1 MHEASIFAKFI
12 WGYLSDM
19 KKTRL
24 LLIFAALAV
33 ALIVMAAGCAGPV
46 KNEKQIKVATDNLRG
61 IIQSKLLNLDNA
73 VSAAAEKIAKS
84 GLQGEET
91 RGILT
96 GLCKKYPYLLDCSTA
111 DPQGKM
117 ITVAPAEYRRYEGAD
132 TATTEA
138 SKRFLAVL
146 SENKTPVL
154 SNIFKSLEGVDA
166 IVLVR
171 PVVTESGELLG
182 MVSALFRPKAL
193 MDETIAP
200 QAEVVALKIN
210 VMQLDGMVIYCTTGT
225 ETGKNVLTDPS
236 YKDFPDLIAQAVK
249 IAAEKTGTGGYVYPD
264 EATGRLMKKTIYWT
278 SIGLHG
284 TEWRIVSIA
293 ELGN

>member
-1 MHEASIFAKFI
+1 
-12 WGYLSDM
+12 M
-19 KKTRL
+19 KKIWFPWMNA
-24 LLIFAALAV
+24 IFAAII
-33 ALIVMAAGCAGPV
+33 IVMMAGCAGPV
-46 KNEKQIKVATDNLRG
+46 KNEKQLQSATENLQS

-73 VSAAAEKIAKS
+73 VSAAAEKIARS

-111 DPQGKM
+111 DPRGKM
-117 ITVAPAEYRRYEGAD
+117 VAVAPGEYSRYEGSD

-138 SKRFLAVL
+138 SKKFLVGL

-154 SNIFKSLEGVDA
+154 SNVFKSVEGPDA
-166 IVLVR
+166 VVLVR
-171 PVVTESGELLG
+171 PVVTEKDELLG
-182 MVSALFRPKAL
+182 VVSALFEPDAL
-193 MDETIAP
+193 LGGTIGPA
-200 QAEVVALKIN
+200 AEVRAIKVN
-210 VMQLDGMVIYCTTGT
+210 VMQLDGMVMYCSTGT

-236 YKDFPDLIAQAVK
+236 YKDYPELIAQAEK
-249 IAAEKTGTGGYVYPD
+249 IAAQKTGTGGYVYPD
-264 EATGRLMKKTIYWT
+264 AATGKLVKKTIYWT

>member
-1 MHEASIFAKFI
+1 MR
-12 WGYLSDM
+12 
-19 KKTRL
+19 KTCSPWIAA
-24 LLIFAALAV
+24 IFAAI
-33 ALIVMAAGCAGPV
+33 LIVMVAGCAGPV
-46 KNEKQIKVATDNLRG
+46 KNEKQLQSATENL
-61 IIQSKLLNLDNA
+61 QSIVQYKLSNLDNA
-73 VSAAAEKIAKS
+73 ISDAAGKIAKS

-91 RGILT
+91 RGILN

-117 ITVAPAEYRRYEGAD
+117 ITVVPVEYRRYEGTD

-138 SKRFLAVL
+138 SKKFLAGL
-146 SENKTPVL
+146 SENKQPVL
-154 SNIFKSLEGVDA
+154 SDIFKAVEGADA

-171 PVVTESGELLG
+171 PVVTEKGELLG
-182 MVSALFRPKAL
+182 VVSALFKPESL

-200 QAEVVALKIN
+200 QAKVVALKVN
-210 VMQLDGMVIYCTTGT
+210 VMQLNGMVIYCSTGT

-236 YKDFPDLIAQAVK
+236 YKDFPELIAQGEK
-249 IAAEKTGTGGYVYPD
+249 IAAQKTGTGGYIYTD
-264 EATGRLMKKTIYWT
+264 EATGKLVKKTIYWT

-284 TEWRIVSIA
+284 TEWRLVSIA

>member
-1 MHEASIFAKFI
+1 
-12 WGYLSDM
+12 M

-24 LLIFAALAV
+24 LLIVATLAAV
-33 ALIVMAAGCAGPV
+33 LIVMAAGCAGPV
-46 KNEKQIKVATDNLRG
+46 KNEKQIKVATDNLQG

-91 RGILT
+91 REILT
-96 GLCKKYPYLLDCSTA
+96 GLCKKYPYLLDVSTA
-111 DPQGKM
+111 DPRGKM
-117 ITVAPAEYRRYEGAD
+117 VTVAPGEYSRFEGMD

-138 SKRFLAVL
+138 SKIFLAGL
-146 SENKTPVL
+146 SENRQPVL
-154 SNIFKSLEGVDA
+154 SNIFKSVEGPDA
-166 IVLVR
+166 VVLVW
-171 PVVTESGELLG
+171 PVVTEKGEMLG
-182 MVSALFRPKAL
+182 VVCALFEPKSL

-200 QAEVVALKIN
+200 QAEVVALKVN

-225 ETGKNVLTDPS
+225 ETGKNVITDPS
-236 YKDFPDLIAQAVK
+236 YKDFPDLIEQAVK
-249 IAAEKTGTGGYVYPD
+249 IAAQKTGTGGYVYPD
-264 EATGRLMKKTIYWT
+264 EATGKLVKKTIYWT

>member
-1 MHEASIFAKFI
+1 
-12 WGYLSDM
+12 M
-19 KKTRL
+19 KKTWLPR
-24 LLIFAALAV
+24 FAAVLA
-33 ALIVMAAGCAGPV
+33 ALLIVMIAGCAGPV

-73 VSAAAEKIAKS
+73 VAAAAEKIAKS

-91 RGILT
+91 RGILA

-111 DPQGKM
+111 DPRGKM
-117 ITVAPAEYRRYEGAD
+117 ITVAPEGYRRYEGVD
-132 TATTEA
+132 TATNGA
-138 SKRFLAVL
+138 SKRFLAGL
-146 SENKTPVL
+146 SENRTPVL
-154 SNIFKSLEGVDA
+154 SNIFKSVEGPDA
-166 IVLVR
+166 VVLVR
-171 PVVTESGELLG
+171 PVVTEKGELLG
-182 MVSALFRPKAL
+182 VVSALFKPKAL

>member
-1 MHEASIFAKFI
+1 
-12 WGYLSDM
+12 M
-19 KKTRL
+19 KKTWL
-24 LLIFAALAV
+24 P
-33 ALIVMAAGCAGPV
+33 LIVATLAAVFIIMAAGCAGPV
-46 KNEKQIKVATDNLRG
+46 KNEKQIKVATDNLQG

-73 VSAAAEKIAKS
+73 LSAAAEKIARS

-91 RGILT
+91 RGILN

-111 DPQGKM
+111 DPRGKM
-117 ITVAPAEYRRYEGAD
+117 ITVAPGEYSRYEGTD

-138 SKRFLAVL
+138 SKKFLAGL
-146 SENKTPVL
+146 SENKKPVL
-154 SNIFKSLEGVDA
+154 SDIFKSVEGSDA
-166 IVLVR
+166 VVLVW
-171 PVVTESGELLG
+171 PVVTEKGEFLG
-182 MVSALFRPKAL
+182 VVSALFKPKSL

-200 QAEVVALKIN
+200 QAEVVALKVN

-225 ETGKNVLTDPS
+225 ETGKNVITDPS
-236 YKDFPDLIAQAVK
+236 YKDFPDLIEQAVK
-249 IAAEKTGTGGYVYPD
+249 IAAQKTGTGGYVYPD
-264 EATGRLMKKTIYWT
+264 EATGKLVKKTIYWT

>member
-1 MHEASIFAKFI
+1 
-12 WGYLSDM
+12 M
-19 KKTRL
+19 KKTWLPR
-24 LLIFAALAV
+24 FAAILAAV
-33 ALIVMAAGCAGPV
+33 LIVIIAGCAGPV
-46 KNEKQIKVATDNLRG
+46 KNEKQIKVATDNLQG

-73 VSAAAEKIAKS
+73 VAAAAEKIAKS

-91 RGILT
+91 REILT
-96 GLCKKYPYLLDCSTA
+96 KLCKKYPYLLDCSTA
-111 DPQGKM
+111 DPRGKM
-117 ITVAPAEYRRYEGAD
+117 ITVAPEGYRRYEGVD

-138 SKRFLAVL
+138 SKRSLAGL
-146 SENKTPVL
+146 SENRTPVL
-154 SNIFKSLEGVDA
+154 SNIFKSVEGPDA
-166 IVLVR
+166 VVLVR
-171 PVVTESGELLG
+171 PVVTEKGELLG
-182 MVSALFRPKAL
+182 MVSALFKPKAL

-200 QAEVVALKIN
+200 QAAVVALKIN

-236 YKDFPDLIAQAVK
+236 YKDYPDLIAQAVK
-249 IAAEKTGTGGYVYPD
+249 IAAQKTGTGGYVYPD

>member
-1 MHEASIFAKFI
+1 
-12 WGYLSDM
+12 M
-19 KKTRL
+19 KKTWLPR
-24 LLIFAALAV
+24 FAAVLAAV
-33 ALIVMAAGCAGPV
+33 LIVMIAGCAGPV

-73 VSAAAEKIAKS
+73 VAAAAEKIAKS

-91 RGILT
+91 RGILA

-111 DPQGKM
+111 DPRGKM
-117 ITVAPAEYRRYEGAD
+117 ITVAPEGYRRYEGVD

-138 SKRFLAVL
+138 SKRSLAGL
-146 SENKTPVL
+146 SENRTPVL
-154 SNIFKSLEGVDA
+154 SNIFKSVEGPDA
-166 IVLVR
+166 VVLVR
-171 PVVTESGELLG
+171 PVVTENGELLG
-182 MVSALFRPKAL
+182 VVSALFKPKAL

>member
-1 MHEASIFAKFI
+1 
-12 WGYLSDM
+12 M
-19 KKTRL
+19 KKIWFPWMNA
-24 LLIFAALAV
+24 IFAAII
-33 ALIVMAAGCAGPV
+33 IVMMAGCAGPV
-46 KNEKQIKVATDNLRG
+46 KNEKQLQSATENLQS

-73 VSAAAEKIAKS
+73 VSAAAEKIARS

-111 DPQGKM
+111 DPRGKM
-117 ITVAPAEYRRYEGAD
+117 VAVAPGEYSRYEGSD

-138 SKRFLAVL
+138 SKKFLVGL

-154 SNIFKSLEGVDA
+154 SNVFKSVEGPDA
-166 IVLVR
+166 VVLVR
-171 PVVTESGELLG
+171 PVVTEKDELLG
-182 MVSALFRPKAL
+182 VVSALFKPDAL
-193 MDETIAP
+193 LGGTIGPA
-200 QAEVVALKIN
+200 AEVRAIKVN
-210 VMQLDGMVIYCTTGT
+210 VMQLDGMVMYCSTGT

-236 YKDFPDLIAQAVK
+236 YKDYPELIAQAEK
-249 IAAEKTGTGGYVYPD
+249 IAAQKTGTGGYVYPD
-264 EATGRLMKKTIYWT
+264 AATGKLVKKTIYWT

>member
-1 MHEASIFAKFI
+1 
-12 WGYLSDM
+12 M
-19 KKTRL
+19 KKTWAP
-24 LLIFAALAV
+24 LIAAVLAAV
-33 ALIVMAAGCAGPV
+33 LIVMTAGCAGPV
-46 KNEKQIKVATDNLRG
+46 KNEKQLQSATENLRS
-61 IIQSKLLNLDNA
+61 ILQSKLLNLDNA

-91 RGILT
+91 WGILN
-96 GLCKKYPYLLDCSTA
+96 GLCKKYPYLLNCSAA

-117 ITVAPAEYRRYEGAD
+117 ITVAPEQYRRYEGTD
-132 TATTEA
+132 TANTEA
-138 SKRFLAVL
+138 SKKFFAEF
-146 SENKTPVL
+146 SENKKPML
-154 SNIFKSLEGVDA
+154 SNVFRAVEGTDA
-166 IVLVR
+166 VVLVW
-171 PVVTESGELLG
+171 PVVTEKGELLG
-182 MVSALFRPKAL
+182 VVSALFKPKSL

-200 QAEVVALKIN
+200 QAEVVALKVN

-249 IAAEKTGTGGYVYPD
+249 IAAQKTGTGGYVYPD

>member
-1 MHEASIFAKFI
+1 
-12 WGYLSDM
+12 M

-24 LLIFAALAV
+24 LLIVTTLAAV
-33 ALIVMAAGCAGPV
+33 LIVMAAGCAGPV
-46 KNEKQIKVATDNLRG
+46 KNEKQIKVATDNLQG

-91 RGILT
+91 RGILN

-111 DPQGKM
+111 DPHGKM
-117 ITVAPAEYRRYEGAD
+117 ITVVPVEYRRYEGTD

-138 SKRFLAVL
+138 SKKFLAGL
-146 SENKTPVL
+146 SENKQPVL
-154 SNIFKSLEGVDA
+154 SDIFKAVEGADA

-171 PVVTESGELLG
+171 PVVTEKGELLG
-182 MVSALFRPKAL
+182 VVSALFKPESL

-200 QAEVVALKIN
+200 QAKVVALKVN

-236 YKDFPDLIAQAVK
+236 YKDFPDLIAQAEK
-249 IAAEKTGTGGYVYPD
+249 IAAQKTGTGGYVYPD
-264 EATGRLMKKTIYWT
+264 AATGKLVKKTIYWT
-278 SIGLHG
+278 SIGLHS